1 MSFIPENHAKT
12 MHDVVCDDCKK
23 QCQGL
28 SSLIQLDR
36 FIAGNVGLKEGPL
49 VILGMIQLHDAYLHS
64 YENHIWGRCL
74 VKASYCTTTSIFN

>member
-49 VILGMIQLHDAYLHS
+49 VF
-64 YENHIWGRCL
+64 L
-74 VKASYCTTTSIFN
+74 V